1 MKRTIALWSIGAILT
16 AFTAFVQ
23 LRGVDTGGTGGGGG
37 TVTPTRPGSGQAR
50 VVLDLED
57 LLTLTA
63 ALESTHVL
71 LGQPGELALN
81 LGLVTRAGTESGAR
95 VPVDLALV
103 LDRSGSMEG
112 DKLLFAKQAAQQLI
126 GLLRPGDRAAF
137 ISYASDVTVH
147 TGLLP
152 SSQANVLTGAIWGVT
167 AEGSTNLDGG
177 LSRAVELL
185 SPEARSG
192 RAQRVILI
200 SDGEANVGRTTL
212 QDLAPLASGAAE
224 RGVSLTTIGV
234 GLSFNEQLMMGLA
247 DSGVGNYHYVREG
260 AGLAGAFTTEFDRLA
275 RTVVRN
281 AVVEVTPA
289 PGVVIADVVGHT
301 YERNGA
307 GVRVRVGDLFGGMQ
321 RKVLVRLR
329 LAPGSA
335 GPTDAAFVR
344 LEVEDPRTSRQL
356 TATAGLGVTVT
367 EQVAEV
373 ERGRDPEV
381 AAAVAEV
388 RAAEQMQA
396 AMRQYESGD
405 TAGASNALRGLA
417 GSLSSQG
424 RAIGGAGGARMMQ
437 SAERLLSADR
447 AVLAAPSAA
456 SEDGRDV
463 ARRSRA
469 EARELAH

>member
-16 AFTAFVQ
+16 AFTAFVHF
-23 LRGVDTGGTGGGGG
+23 RGVETAGGGGG
-37 TVTPTRPGSGQAR
+37 GGGWPTTQPGSGQAR
-50 VVLDLED
+50 VVLDLEG

-71 LGQPGELALN
+71 RGQPGELALN
-81 LGLVTRAGTESGAR
+81 LGLVARPGDDSGAR

-112 DKLLFAKQAAQQLI
+112 DKLLFAKQAAQQLVAQ
-126 GLLRPGDRAAF
+126 LRPGDRAAF

-152 SSQANVLTGAIWGVT
+152 SSQANILGGAIWGIT

-177 LSRAVELL
+177 LSRALELL
-185 SPEARSG
+185 APYASSG

-212 QDLAPLASGAAE
+212 EELSPVVASAAE
-224 RGVSLTTIGV
+224 RGVSVTTVGV
-234 GLSFNEQLMMGLA
+234 GLSFNEQLMMGIA
-247 DSGVGNYHYVREG
+247 NSGVGNYHYVRDG
-260 AGLAGAFTTEFDRLA
+260 QGLAGAFTREFERLA
-275 RTVVRN
+275 RTVARN
-281 AVVEVTPA
+281 AVVDVTPA

-301 YERNGA
+301 FERSGD
-307 GVRVRVGDLFGGMQ
+307 GVRIRVGDLFGGVQ
-321 RKVLVRLR
+321 RKVLLRLR
-329 LAPGSA
+329 LAPGST
-335 GPTDAAFVR
+335 GPADAATVR
-344 LEVEDPRTSRQL
+344 LQVEDPRTARQL
-356 TATAGLGVTVT
+356 SATANLGVTVT
-367 EQVAEV
+367 EQVADV

-388 RAAEQMQA
+388 RAAEQLQS
-396 AMRQYESGD
+396 AMRMYEAGD
-405 TAGASNALRGLA
+405 ARAASSALRGLA
-417 GSLSSQG
+417 DSLSSQG
-424 RAIGGAGGARMMQ
+424 RAVGGASGARMLQ
-437 SAERLLSADR
+437 SAQQLLSTDR

-456 SEDGRDV
+456 SDEGRDV

-469 EARELAH
+469 EAHELAH